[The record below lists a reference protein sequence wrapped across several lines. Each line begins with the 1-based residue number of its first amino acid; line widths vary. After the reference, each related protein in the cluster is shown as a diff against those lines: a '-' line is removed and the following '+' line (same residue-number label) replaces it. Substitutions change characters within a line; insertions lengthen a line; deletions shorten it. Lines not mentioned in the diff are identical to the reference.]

1 MESLKTKDIAA
12 ISERYDA
19 QVQQMTISWKQ
30 KQAGL
35 KAQKKQIERRLA
47 CQREFVAPVKRLP
60 SEMLSEIFMIQV
72 DCGDSPWT
80 LLRVCRLWRVVA
92 SSTPHLWRH
101 IQIAEDRQFDSGTS
115 FQNCFTNSHFEK
127 ALSRTGAAPLSIS
140 ITATDVRSYTPD
152 LAAESKRLFALFST
166 LAKVFDRCDTLVLK
180 QIHRLAEYEELFTTL
195 EFPISS
201 SLRSLRIEWV
211 WEVIAQK
218 LLVASN
224 HESTALRTLSVDN
237 CDHVLVQSL
246 SNYQILLKRLTSFS
260 ATDFQVPTNVFA
272 AMRCLSYFS
281 QTNDYLALP
290 QASSATEL
298 VQEAQFIGLT
308 FLDVGTRQFTNLRK
322 LVLRNCKIPLQPGA
336 IKAPVL
342 DTLIYAGESWL
353 PVLVFD
359 CPLLSH
365 LELEGGADTKA
376 KAKKEVNQLLG
387 LDGRFVHL
395 KALKINLVMSDAVL
409 IAILKKSAALEHLSI
424 TFRDYGEDPAPP
436 GDTFFKGLLISKT
449 HRLGFLQNLHTLIL
463 QSEYSISELGGLLPG
478 LRTGMQRVV
487 CSRQRAAPLRS
498 ATLLVMEKDWDGLK
512 MVEKEEF
519 VVHKEE
525 Q

>member
-1 MESLKTKDIAA
+1 VERLKTKDIAA

-30 KQAGL
+30 KQAEL
-35 KAQKKQIERRLA
+35 KTEKKQIERRLTR
-47 CQREFVAPVKRLP
+47 QREFVAPVKRLP

-101 IQIAEDRQFDSGTS
+101 IQIAEDRQIDSGTS

-140 ITATDVRSYTPD
+140 ITDVRSYTSD

-201 SLRSLRIEWV
+201 SLRSLRIGWV
-211 WEVIAQK
+211 LEVIVQK
-218 LLVASN
+218 LLVALN
-224 HESTALRTLSVDN
+224 HKSTALRELWVDT
-237 CDHVLVQSL
+237 CDHDLVQSL

-322 LVLRNCKIPLQPGA
+322 LVLRRCKIPLQPGA

-395 KALKINLVMSDAVL
+395 KALKIDLVMSDAVL
-409 IAILKKSAALEHLSI
+409 IAILKNLAALEHLSI
-424 TFRDYGEDPAPP
+424 TFQDYRKNSAPP
-436 GDTFFKGLLISKT
+436 GDTFFRGLLITKS

-498 ATLLVMEKDWDGLK
+498 ATLLVMEKDWNGLK